1 MTDTS
6 RTGGALVEQR
16 SIDYVPAAERHGA
29 AWQQAPFWF
38 LGNLV
43 FLTVAI
49 GFIGPSLGLSLG
61 WTILAAALGPFF
73 GSLFT
78 AFHASQG
85 PVMGLPQMIQ
95 SRAQFGY
102 RGVLL
107 PLVGAA
113 FAFTAFNLIDVAV
126 ISSGL
131 HHLYGWNHVVV
142 GIAVSVFGVLLAV
155 FGHDWIHTAFRWILY
170 VSLPCYL
177 VLTIGIVAGGAG
189 GTHVSDPGGFS
200 FVAFMAQFA
209 ATASFSITYACYIS
223 DYTRYLPSNTSSRRL
238 IAFVFCGAAVPVWW
252 LVGIGAWL
260 AIHLNASDA
269 LVALREA
276 ADNVVPGT
284 GDAFAILAAIT
295 LAATIGLNGYS
306 GTLTVMT
313 GIDSVKPFKP
323 TPTRRIAVLLVLA
336 VVWTAIGISLPDNY
350 LTALN
355 NILAFMLFLLV
366 PWTAVNLVDYFFVR
380 RGHYALTELFKPNGL
395 YGTWG
400 WRGLTAFIASLIAMV
415 PFMSVPSVFT
425 GPAADA
431 MNGIDIS
438 FIVGLIAGGG
448 LYFILSRSLDVAAES
463 GAVAASRREL
473 DILVDTGF
481 ARPEEAPTGEL
492 A

>member
-1 MTDTS
+1 MTDKS
-6 RTGGALVEQR
+6 RDGGALVERR
-16 SIDYVPAAERHGA
+16 SIDYVPSAERHGA
-29 AWQQAPFWF
+29 PWQQAPFWF

-49 GFIGPSLGLSLG
+49 GFIGPSMGLSVG

-95 SRAQFGY
+95 SRAQFGF

-113 FAFTAFNLIDVAV
+113 FAFTAFNVIDVAM
-126 ISSGL
+126 ISSGF
-131 HHLYGWNHVVV
+131 HHLFGWNAVTV

-177 VLTIGIVAGGAG
+177 VLTIGILTGNAG
-189 GTHVSDPGGFS
+189 GTRVVDTGGFD

-223 DYTRYLPSNTSSRRL
+223 DYTRYLPRTTSPRRL
-238 IAFVFCGAAVPVWW
+238 IAFVFCGAAVPVVW
-252 LVGIGAWL
+252 LAGIGAWL
-260 AIHLNASDA
+260 AVHLKATDA
-269 LVALREA
+269 LVALRDA
-276 ADNVVPGT
+276 ADAVVPGS
-284 GDAFAILAAIT
+284 GDAFAVLAAVT

-313 GIDSVKPFKP
+313 GIDSVKSFKP
-323 TPTRRIAVLLVLA
+323 TPTRRIVVLLVLA
-336 VVWTAIGISLPDNY
+336 VIWTAVGLSLPEDY
-350 LTALN
+350 LTAVN

-380 RGHYALTELFKPNGL
+380 RGHYAVTELFKTDGL
-395 YGTWG
+395 YGAWG
-400 WRGLTAFIASLIAMV
+400 RRGLIAFLASLVSMV
-415 PFMSVPSVFT
+415 PFMAVPDVFT

-431 MNGIDIS
+431 MGGIDIS
-438 FIVGLIAGGG
+438 FVVGLVVGGG
-448 LYFILSRSLDVAAES
+448 LYYLLCRSLDVSSEAAL
-463 GAVAASRREL
+463 VAASDREL
-473 DILVDTGF
+473 EGPAAHDDAQALN
-481 ARPEEAPTGEL
+481 GEP